1 MAVMRLVVAA
11 LACITLLIGTPALAA
26 INPAGHWVLRAEG
39 RILTTLSLERG
50 KTDGSWVGTLSRP
63 ATLENFRGS
72 FYNISGPISKL
83 RVSGREVGEDKLE
96 LSIAKDK
103 SMSGAGIFLFE
114 LIDGKHAAFQPR
126 GAGIEAWLLTRTAVA
141 EAVSDIWKSGAMY
154 DADANWPSNPE
165 MTRIFEE
172 DQSAR
177 QNPTAIDWTI
187 VSREDGV
194 RRQRTKQLL
203 DAGKLRSGEDF
214 YHAAFI
220 FQHGGKPE
228 DYLMAHTLATIA
240 TARGWRSATWI
251 AAATLDRYLQN
262 IGQRQIYGT
271 QYRGTTN
278 GGMTQE
284 PYDKM
289 LISDALRSAM
299 SIPPI
304 AEQERQRK
312 TMEADQKR

>member
-1 MAVMRLVVAA
+1 
-11 LACITLLIGTPALAA
+11 
-26 INPAGHWVLRAEG
+26 
-39 RILTTLSLERG
+39 
-50 KTDGSWVGTLSRP
+50 
-63 ATLENFRGS
+63 
-72 FYNISGPISKL
+72 
-83 RVSGREVGEDKLE
+83 
-96 LSIAKDK
+96 
-103 SMSGAGIFLFE
+103 
-114 LIDGKHAAFQPR
+114 
-126 GAGIEAWLLTRTAVA
+126 
-141 EAVSDIWKSGAMY
+141 MY
-154 DADANWPSNPE
+154 AADAKWPSNLE
-165 MTRIFEE
+165 MKRIFEE

-187 VSREDGV
+187 VSREDEV

-271 QYRGTTN
+271 QYRSTAD
-278 GGMTQE
+278 GGLTQE
-284 PYDKM
+284 SYDKTLM
-289 LISDALRSAM
+289 SDALRAAM
-299 SIPPI
+299 GVPPL
-304 AEQERQRK
+304 AEQEQQRK
-312 TMEADQKR
+312 KMEAEQKR